1 MAVGKEQRFRRR
13 ALNEVRW
20 QALHAKENNMEEQE
34 QPKLTEQKNDQQQPD
49 EGKETEKTFT
59 RDELGK
65 IVKAQLADE
74 RKKWE
79 QDKKKELDDAIAKAK
94 EDGKAEAGMD
104 AKQLAEKEAKD
115 REDKLKQQEADLAK
129 RQAEL
134 DRRDHI
140 AHTKDL
146 LAADSL
152 PTSAAEMLL
161 GETEEETKA
170 NIEAYKALVAQGVR
184 NELHRSSAGKAP
196 QNGAPAQPQAPHK
209 DMSEMTYEEMQK
221 YLESQNQ

>member
-1 MAVGKEQRFRRR
+1 M
-13 ALNEVRW
+13 N
-20 QALHAKENNMEEQE
+20 
-34 QPKLTEQKNDQQQPD
+34 
-49 EGKETEKTFT
+49 
-59 RDELGK
+59 
-65 IVKAQLADE
+65 
-74 RKKWE
+74 
-79 QDKKKELDDAIAKAK
+79 
-94 EDGKAEAGMD
+94 

-196 QNGAPAQPQAPHK
+196 QNGTPAQPQAPKK
-209 DMSEMTYEEMQK
+209 DLSEMNYEEMQK
-221 YLESQNQ
+221 YLDSQNQ

>member
-1 MAVGKEQRFRRR
+1 
-13 ALNEVRW
+13 
-20 QALHAKENNMEEQE
+20 MEEQE
-34 QPKLTEQKNDQQQPD
+34 QPKVTEPQNNQQDQGTEKP
-49 EGKETEKTFT
+49 EKTFT
-59 RDELGK
+59 REQIGG
-65 IVKAQLADE
+65 IVDKQVEKKVEALNADWQ
-74 RKKWE
+74 KKLE
-79 QDKKKELDDAIAKAK
+79 DAVAKAK

-146 LAADSL
+146 LAAESL

-161 GETEEETKA
+161 GETEEETKN

-196 QNGAPAQPQAPHK
+196 QNGAPAQPQAPKK
-209 DMSEMTYEEMQK
+209 DLSEMNYEEMQK
-221 YLESQNQ
+221 YLDSQNQ

>member
-1 MAVGKEQRFRRR
+1 
-13 ALNEVRW
+13 
-20 QALHAKENNMEEQE
+20 MEEQE
-34 QPKLTEQKNDQQQPD
+34 QPKTTEPQNDQQQPE
-49 EGKETEKTFT
+49 EGKEKEKTFT

-65 IVKAQLADE
+65 IVKAQMADE

-79 QDKKKELDDAIAKAK
+79 QDKRKEIDDAVAKAK
-94 EDGKAEAGMD
+94 EEGKAEAGMD

-140 AHTKDL
+140 SHTKDL
-146 LAADSL
+146 LAEQNL
-152 PTSAAEMLL
+152 PTGAAEMLL
-161 GETEEETKA
+161 GETEEETKD
-170 NIEAYKALVAQGVR
+170 NINAYKELVAQGVR

-196 QNGAPAQPQAPHK
+196 QNGAPAQPQVPHK
-209 DMSEMTYEEMQK
+209 DMSDMTYEEMQK
-221 YLESQNQ
+221 YLDSQN